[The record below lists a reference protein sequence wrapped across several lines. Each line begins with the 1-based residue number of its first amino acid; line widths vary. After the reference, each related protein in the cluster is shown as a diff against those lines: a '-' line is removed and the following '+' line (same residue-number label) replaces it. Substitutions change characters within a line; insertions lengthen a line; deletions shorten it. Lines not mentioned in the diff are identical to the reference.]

1 MKEENMTTIQET
13 KLDTLTIGA
22 NDLMELLTGAS
33 VAMDKGKDAISRL
46 GSIYLSAEGGKVKVK
61 ASDRYRLIVG
71 ETTVG
76 GESELSELQIRASE
90 VKNILTTIKAN
101 KVAKDITLTRAG
113 DSLSVAIGGTSLSVY
128 LGGDTFPPYE
138 HLLGGE
144 SLPVPA
150 ISFNATYMADFAK
163 VPCSHKGGHLIMEFT
178 GEAKPIR
185 VKIPHDKIEWV
196 ALLMPMRVK

>member
-1 MKEENMTTIQET
+1 MDKVMQET
-13 KLDTLTIGA
+13 KLDTLTINA
-22 NDLMELLTGAS
+22 SELADLLNGAS

-46 GSIYLSAEGGKVKVK
+46 GSIYLSAKDGKVKVK

-71 ETTVG
+71 ESTLG
-76 GESELSELQIRASE
+76 GESELGECQIRAND
-90 VKNILTTIKAN
+90 VKNILATIKAN
-101 KVAKDITLTRAG
+101 KVAREITLTRVG
-113 DSLSVAIGGTSLSVY
+113 DSLSVAIGGTSLTVY
-128 LGGDTFPPYE
+128 LGGETFPPYE

-144 SLPVPA
+144 SEPLPA